1 MAIISNGGT
10 SYPDLYICLSLLALT
25 LISTPLNSLV
35 IRHNLL
41 KKPSLPRN
49 LFLLLAVFDLLACV
63 YIPIDYSVGG
73 LARKDI
79 PGCIRRNLTKEFCEE
94 HYKATFSEAGVVG
107 RVRAAIR
114 FIFTLLPCYLTGLLA
129 ITRFLQIKY
138 PLGKIDEKSV
148 FGILILAV
156 LHICLVFVL
165 FFRKGDENNPI
176 VLNMPMLQSSW
187 NLKPS
192 FFGLYTFSSLV
203 LYLIFIFF
211 VALVQLFAV
220 FTSFLTIWEL
230 VKVYRKPMTDIARR
244 NSVNGS
250 LKIMITNFGSVAN
263 IIVIVI
269 KAYVSAATPQ
279 KLKDSEDLG
288 TEVWE
293 ESMIALINGPM
304 HWIFW
309 FTFLNTAMVPCFLST
324 LNPAIYLA
332 FTPDS
337 RKWNRKICRTQNTTV
352 ADIVETQNM

>member
-1 MAIISNGGT
+1 MAIINNGGT
-10 SYPDLYICLSLLALT
+10 TYPDFYICLSLLTLT

-35 IRHNLL
+35 IKHNIL
-41 KKPSLPRN
+41 KKSSLPRN
-49 LFLLLAVFDLLACV
+49 LFLILAVFDLLACV

-73 LARKDI
+73 LSRKDI
-79 PGCIRRNLTKEFCEE
+79 PGCIKRNLTKEFCEE
-94 HYKATFSEAGVVG
+94 HYKATFSEAGVVD

-114 FIFTLLPCYLTGLLA
+114 YIFTLLPCYLTGLLA

-138 PLGKIDEKSV
+138 PLGRINEKSV
-148 FGILILAV
+148 FGILIFAV

-165 FFRKGDENNPI
+165 FFRKGDANNPT

-187 NLKPS
+187 NIQPS
-192 FFGLYTFSSLV
+192 FFGLHISALV
-203 LYLIFIFF
+203 LYFILIFF
-211 VALVQLFAV
+211 VGLLQIFAV

-269 KAYVSAATPQ
+269 KAYISAAAPQ
-279 KLKDSEDLG
+279 KDSTVFG

-293 ESMIALINGPM
+293 ESMVALIDGPM
-304 HWIFW
+304 HWVFG
-309 FTFLNTAMVPCFLST
+309 FTFFHAAMVPCFLST
-324 LNPAIYLA
+324 TNPAIYIA

-337 RKWNRKICRTQNTTV
+337 RKWNKKICRTHNTTV
-352 ADIVETQNM
+352 IDMVETQNM